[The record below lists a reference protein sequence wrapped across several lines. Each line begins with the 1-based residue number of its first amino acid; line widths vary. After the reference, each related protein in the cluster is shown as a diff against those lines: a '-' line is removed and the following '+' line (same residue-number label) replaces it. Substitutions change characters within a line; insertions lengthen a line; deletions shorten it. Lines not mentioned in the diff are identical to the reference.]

1 MRLSRV
7 RFHNAPGYRIAAFAG
22 LLAAVAGGD
31 SGQADATTAA
41 RREEARRVEEEKKV
55 SKLEYH
61 TGRLSYRR
69 KSTGA
74 ERGREDF
81 SVTRNRDGSL
91 TMRAVAMTDDSHFIR
106 DVTYTAGKDRRP
118 KDAFIRLQVGERVQG
133 TGYFQILGNRLRI
146 TADAS
151 DTGRTVQELEAPERF
166 HIITHAVMLDGW
178 PFWALDPKGPNEQ
191 RIAVYNTSTKWN
203 GTDGPL
209 GRMETLVIRY
219 IGEEEVTVPAGR
231 FPCRHYRFESPDLPS
246 IPVSDVFVHGDLS
259 LLVRYD
265 WGGLDLEYV
274 LTRLDREEH

>member
-1 MRLSRV
+1 MKRSPAL
-7 RFHNAPGYRIAAFAG
+7 AA
-22 LLAAVAGGD
+22 LLAVASAAGSGPENSPAVAR
-31 SGQADATTAA
+31 GQ
-41 RREEARRVEEEKKV
+41 EVRRVEEEKKV

-91 TMRAVAMTDDSHFIR
+91 TMRSIAMTDDSQFVR
-106 DVTYTAGKDRRP
+106 DVTYTVGRDRRP
-118 KDAFIRLQVGERVQG
+118 QDAFIRLQVGERVQG
-133 TGYFQILGNRLRI
+133 TGYFQTSGHRLRV
-146 TADAS
+146 TTDTS
-151 DTGRTVQELEAPERF
+151 DTGRTIQEIEVPERF

-178 PFWALDPKGPNEQ
+178 PFWALDPQGPNEQ
-191 RIAVYNTSTKWN
+191 KIHVYNTSTKWN

-209 GRMETLVIRY
+209 GRMETLAIRY
-219 IGEEEVTVPAGR
+219 LGEEEVSVPAGR
-231 FPCRHYRFESPDLPS
+231 FPCRHYRFESPDLPN
-246 IPVSDVFVHGDLS
+246 IPVSEVFVHADLS

-265 WGGLDLEYV
+265 WGGFDLEYV